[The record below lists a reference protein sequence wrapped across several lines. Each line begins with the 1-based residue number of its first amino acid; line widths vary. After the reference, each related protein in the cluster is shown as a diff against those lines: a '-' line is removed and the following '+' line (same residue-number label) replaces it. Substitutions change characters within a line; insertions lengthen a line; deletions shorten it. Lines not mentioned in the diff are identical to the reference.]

1 MQEVENL
8 TRILEETLIA
18 LEKEDVKKIK
28 ELSDETIHSA
38 STGNENSIIV
48 GIIIYSIG
56 KILSRSDYR
65 ALKGWKSFNKITITA
80 LKNSINDLKNENE
93 KKFRQ
98 DFLMIKKAI
107 NKISGKLKKYIQE
120 VFKKAEINKAS
131 RIHEHGIS
139 LEKTAKMM
147 GITLYDL
154 QNYSGQTGISD
165 VNLNNT
171 INVKTRINYLEEIF
185 ND

>member
-1 MQEVENL
+1 MQEIENL

-48 GIIIYSIG
+48 GIIIYSLG

>member
-1 MQEVENL
+1 MEEVENL
-8 TRILEETLIA
+8 TRILEETLTA
-18 LEKEDVKKIK
+18 VEKEDIKKIK
-28 ELSDETIHSA
+28 ELSNETIHSA
-38 STGNENSIIV
+38 SNENENSIIV
-48 GIIIYSIG
+48 GVIIYSIA

-65 ALKGWKSFNKITITA
+65 SLKGWKTFNKITINA
-80 LKNSINDLKNENE
+80 LKNSINDLKNNDE

-107 NKISGKLKKYIQE
+107 NKISGKLKKYIE
-120 VFKKAEINKAS
+120 DVFKRAEINKAS

-147 GITLYDL
+147 GITSYDL
-154 QNYSGQTGISD
+154 QNYSGKTGISE

-171 INVKTRINYLEEIF
+171 INVRTRINYLEELF

>member
-1 MQEVENL
+1 MQEIKNI

-18 LEKEDVKKIK
+18 IKKEDIKRIK

-38 STGNENSIIV
+38 STGDENSVIV
-48 GIIIYSIG
+48 GVIIYSLS

-65 ALKGWKSFNKITITA
+65 TLKGWKTFNKITISA
-80 LKNSINDLKNENE
+80 LKNSIDDLKKEDE

-107 NKISGKLKKYIQE
+107 NKISGKLKKYIE
-120 VFKKAEINKAS
+120 DVFKKAEINKAS

-154 QNYSGQTGISD
+154 QNYSGQTGISN
-165 VNLNNT
+165 VNLNKT
-171 INVKTRINYLEEIF
+171 IDVKTRINYLEEIF
-185 ND
+185 NE